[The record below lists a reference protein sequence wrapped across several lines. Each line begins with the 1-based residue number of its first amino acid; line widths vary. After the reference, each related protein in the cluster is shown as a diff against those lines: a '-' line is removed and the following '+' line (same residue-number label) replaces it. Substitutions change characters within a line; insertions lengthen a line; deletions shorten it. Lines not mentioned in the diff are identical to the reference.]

1 MNIVINKYITTPDY
15 TEKTYLPG
23 ASSGVSLC
31 SFFIVVGPPVVTAG
45 ASISLVFLVGNAV
58 LKTLLEIMTWK
69 EKKTKINE
77 RLSKWCKGK

>member
-1 MNIVINKYITTPDY
+1 MELKKKKFFIAEINVREQMNIVINKYITTPDY

-58 LKTLLEIMTWK
+58 LKTLLEIMT
-69 EKKTKINE
+69 
-77 RLSKWCKGK
+77 

>member
-1 MNIVINKYITTPDY
+1 MELKKKKIFIAEINVREQMNIVINKYITTPDY

-45 ASISLVFLVGNAV
+45 ASISLVFLVGNAI
-58 LKTLLEIMTWK
+58 LKTLLEIMT
-69 EKKTKINE
+69 
-77 RLSKWCKGK
+77 

>member
-1 MNIVINKYITTPDY
+1 MELKKKKIFIAEINVREQMNIVINKYITTPDY

-45 ASISLVFLVGNAV
+45 ASISLVFLVGNAIN
-58 LKTLLEIMTWK
+58 KTLLEIMT
-69 EKKTKINE
+69 
-77 RLSKWCKGK
+77 